1 MFDKIL
7 TILDKCD
14 PVDMNYDY
22 FNDEDGKEICITVKV
37 KDNIFDF
44 YRKPEELKKVLYFL
58 KEECDIFEKYRDDGA
73 PAFEFIFE
81 DFTVFVGMYY

>member
-7 TILDKCD
+7 TMLKKCD
-14 PVDMNYDY
+14 PADVEYDY
-22 FNDEDGKEICITVKV
+22 FEEDNTEICITVKV
-37 KDNIFDF
+37 KDNIFDS